1 MKNQFAKI
9 VAVLMVLAMAVS
21 VFGLCA
27 SAAETTDANTTV
39 LLGDVNLNGEVTISD
54 ATLIQKALAKLATL
68 DEVQAAAANVSTG
81 DEVNIKD
88 VTMIQKWLAKYD
100 VNDNIG
106 KPMAT
111 ADEAT
116 PEEPVVDPS
125 TNDEPVVDPSTPD
138 QPVVDPSTPDQ
149 PVVDPATK
157 DEPVVDPEVPEDPA
171 TKDEPVVDPVVPEV
185 PATEDE
191 ATADEVAYY
200 LVGYIN
206 GADYGIEADWAN
218 LGDYAFVNGTVTVE
232 FTADSYVIVKDENL
246 TGFWTDGWLGA
257 GVTEVVL
264 GEFGGNNNKVM
275 VSAGTHT
282 FTWDAATCTLTV
294 A

>member
-27 SAAETTDANTTV
+27 SAAETTTEASV
-39 LLGDVNLNGEVTISD
+39 ALLGDVNLDGKVTIQD
-54 ATLIQKALAKLATL
+54 ATLVQEAIAKLATL
-68 DEVQAAAANVSTG
+68 DEVQTEVADANEDDT
-81 DEVNIKD
+81 VNVKD
-88 VTMIQKWLAKYD
+88 ATAIQKWIAKFD
-100 VNDNIG
+100 DANQNIG
-106 KPMAT
+106 KPVAT

-116 PEEPVVDPS
+116 KDEPTADEATKDEATTDEPTVDEA
-125 TNDEPVVDPSTPD
+125 TKDEPVVDDATKD
-138 QPVVDPSTPDQ
+138 EPVVDD
-149 PVVDPATK
+149 ATK
-157 DEPVVDPEVPEDPA
+157 DEPVVDPATED
-171 TKDEPVVDPVVPEV
+171 E
-185 PATEDE
+185 ATEDE
-191 ATADEVAYY
+191 ATADELAYY

-218 LGDYAFVNGTVTVE
+218 NGDYLFVNGTVTVE
-232 FTADSYVIVKDENL
+232 LTATSYVIVKDAN
-246 TGFWTDGWLGA
+246 GVGYWTNGWLG
-257 GVTEVVL
+257 EVAETVL
-264 GEFGGNNNKVM
+264 GEFGANNNKVQ

>member
-27 SAAETTDANTTV
+27 SAAETTEANTTV

-116 PEEPVVDPS
+116 PEEKPVDPS
-125 TNDEPVVDPSTPD
+125 TKDEPVVDPST
-138 QPVVDPSTPDQ
+138 
-149 PVVDPATK
+149 K
-157 DEPVVDPEVPEDPA
+157 DEPVVDPS
-171 TKDEPVVDPVVPEV
+171 TKDEPVVDPVVPED

>member
-27 SAAETTDANTTV
+27 SAAETTEANTTV

-116 PEEPVVDPS
+116 PEEKPGDPS
-125 TNDEPVVDPSTPD
+125 TKDEPVVDPSTKD
-138 QPVVDPSTPDQ
+138 EPVVDPS
-149 PVVDPATK
+149 TK
-157 DEPVVDPEVPEDPA
+157 DEPVVDPS
-171 TKDEPVVDPVVPEV
+171 TKDEPVVDPVVPED